1 MANFNFGNFDFS
13 QFDPRVIQNAL
24 KMLNY
29 IQNNMQSMQ
38 KILSED
44 PDLTSPEA
52 TQIVNEL
59 GAIKYP
65 NKSYL
70 DRQKIIKKEMQELL
84 PEFKDKL
91 NALNK

>member
-1 MANFNFGNFDFS
+1 MANFSFGNFDFS

-59 GAIKYP
+59 GTIKYP

-70 DRQKIIKKEMQELL
+70 DRQRIVKEELKELL
-84 PEFKDKL
+84 PEFREKL
-91 NALNK
+91 R

>member
-13 QFDPRVIQNAL
+13 QFDPRVIQNTL

-70 DRQKIIKKEMQELL
+70 DRQRIVKEELKELL
-84 PEFKDKL
+84 PEFREKL
-91 NALNK
+91 R

>member
-70 DRQKIIKKEMQELL
+70 DRQRIVTEELKELL
-84 PEFKDKL
+84 PEFREKL
-91 NALNK
+91 R

>member
-70 DRQKIIKKEMQELL
+70 DRQRIVKEELKELL
-84 PEFKDKL
+84 QNLEK
-91 NALNK
+91 N

>member
-29 IQNNMQSMQ
+29 IQGNMQSIQ
-38 KILSED
+38 KVLSED
-44 PDLTSPEA
+44 PDLTSTEA

-70 DRQKIIKKEMQELL
+70 DRQRIVKEELKELL
-84 PEFKDKL
+84 PEFREKL
-91 NALNK
+91 R

>member
-13 QFDPRVIQNAL
+13 QFDPRVVQNAL

-70 DRQKIIKKEMQELL
+70 DRQRIVKEELKELL
-84 PEFKDKL
+84 PEFREKL
-91 NALNK
+91 R

>member
-70 DRQKIIKKEMQELL
+70 DRQRIVNEELKELL
-84 PEFKDKL
+84 PEFREKL
-91 NALNK
+91 R

>member
-1 MANFNFGNFDFS
+1 MANFSFGNFDFS

-70 DRQKIIKKEMQELL
+70 DRQRIVKEELKELL
-84 PEFKDKL
+84 PEFREKL
-91 NALNK
+91 R

>member
-44 PDLTSPEA
+44 PDLKSPEA

-70 DRQKIIKKEMQELL
+70 DRQRIVKEELKELL
-84 PEFKDKL
+84 PEFREKL
-91 NALNK
+91 R

>member
-1 MANFNFGNFDFS
+1 MANFNFGNFGNFDFS

-70 DRQKIIKKEMQELL
+70 DRQRIVKEELKELL
-84 PEFKDKL
+84 PEFREKL
-91 NALNK
+91 R

>member
-70 DRQKIIKKEMQELL
+70 DRQRIVKEELKELL
-84 PEFKDKL
+84 PEFREKL
-91 NALNK
+91 R

>member
-44 PDLTSPEA
+44 PDLTSTEA

-70 DRQKIIKKEMQELL
+70 DRQRIVKEELKELL
-84 PEFKDKL
+84 PEFREKL
-91 NALNK
+91 R

>member
-70 DRQKIIKKEMQELL
+70 DS
-84 PEFKDKL
+84 
-91 NALNK
+91 

>member
-70 DRQKIIKKEMQELL
+70 DRQRIAKEELKELL
-84 PEFKDKL
+84 PEFREKL
-91 NALNK
+91 R

>member
-38 KILSED
+38 KILTED

-70 DRQKIIKKEMQELL
+70 DRQRIVKEELKELL
-84 PEFKDKL
+84 PEFREKL
-91 NALNK
+91 R

>member
-70 DRQKIIKKEMQELL
+70 DRQRIVIKELL
-84 PEFKDKL
+84 PEFREKL
-91 NALNK
+91 R